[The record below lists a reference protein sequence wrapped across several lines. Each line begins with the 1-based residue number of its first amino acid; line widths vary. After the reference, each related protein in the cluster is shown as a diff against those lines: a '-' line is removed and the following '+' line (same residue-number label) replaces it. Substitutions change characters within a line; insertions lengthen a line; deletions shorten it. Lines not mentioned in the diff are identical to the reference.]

1 MSEPQ
6 PGLVQVRIYDREY
19 ALRTSGDPERLEQ
32 VCLHLDRRM
41 RQISESSGSVDTL
54 KLAILTAISIAD
66 DLLRVQEE
74 LVKIDE
80 SVSRRS
86 KECVSLLDRF
96 L

>member
-1 MSEPQ
+1 MNEPQ
-6 PGLVQVRIYDREY
+6 PGLVQVKIYDRDY
-19 ALRTSGDPERLEQ
+19 TLRTSGDPGRLQ
-32 VCLHLDRRM
+32 QICMHLDQRM
-41 RQISESSGSVDTL
+41 RQISASSGSVDTM
-54 KLAILTAISIAD
+54 KVAILTAISIAD
-66 DLLRVQEE
+66 DLLRAQEE